1 MDDMGYDKLCQQNA
15 YLASVHQYNNLMQA
29 LSISTIIL
37 HAVMDYIMCTESRC
51 RELFFHCLS
60 TGVWIN
66 EIFSDWFLTGLCL
79 FVHMLPAQFP
89 GLKPKC
95 RNMSGLVALPW
106 SLIYLIRVSL
116 ALEIG
121 FPKTPPI
128 CHWSEKQIVPPQTH
142 AIGGADVSILS
153 WSGCSK
159 KLSNCWIQNHI
170 LSCYSFYHLSMAE
183 IVWVVWRYVVPNS
196 ANVLMGESIFTL
208 KKRHTLALNTSLQNH
223 WSLLKKKNKKKLDQ
237 GLNLA
242 IGFAVQSSSLQG
254 SPINVRGENAVEQA
268 NINHNHHENNT
279 RLCNTTIQVRVT

>member
-1 MDDMGYDKLCQQNA
+1 
-15 YLASVHQYNNLMQA
+15 
-29 LSISTIIL
+29 
-37 HAVMDYIMCTESRC
+37 
-51 RELFFHCLS
+51 
-60 TGVWIN
+60 
-66 EIFSDWFLTGLCL
+66 
-79 FVHMLPAQFP
+79 
-89 GLKPKC
+89 
-95 RNMSGLVALPW
+95 MSGLFALPW

-183 IVWVVWRYVVPNS
+183 IVWVVRRYVVPNS

-223 WSLLKKKNKKKLDQ
+223 WSLLKKKKKKKT
-237 GLNLA
+237 GPRPE
-242 IGFAVQSSSLQG
+242 FSYWFCC
-254 SPINVRGENAVEQA
+254 AVEFTSRFTNKCQGRKCCGTSQ
-268 NINHNHHENNT
+268 H
-279 RLCNTTIQVRVT
+279 